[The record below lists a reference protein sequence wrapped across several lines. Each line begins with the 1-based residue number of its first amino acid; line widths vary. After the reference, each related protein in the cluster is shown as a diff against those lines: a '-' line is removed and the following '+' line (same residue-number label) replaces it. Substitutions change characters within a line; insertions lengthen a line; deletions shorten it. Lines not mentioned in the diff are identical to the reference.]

1 MFSRFSR
8 PVWYLL
14 FVLAGV
20 PDCADGQELR
30 KAVSS
35 PSQEAI
41 VQTNATLCAL
51 VKNPEL
57 YNGKEV
63 TIQAKYVLGFEW
75 SALFSEECPDDM
87 IWLEPR
93 ELDNASTQTLK
104 RANDA
109 GPTSL
114 ALPAYLTVQG
124 TFVSGGHYGH
134 MSGYSYQITAH
145 KVFSLLKIASKTHVL
160 TDADVLDWK
169 SYWTSI
175 PTSIDKSWLSNVPES
190 VQKGEQGKNS
200 VTFRILRDGSV
211 PADSVKLV
219 SSSGTSE
226 LDEASRKAI
235 HAAAPFGHLP
245 EEFSQPFV
253 QLCTVFYYNSRPNP
267 PREENPY
274 FKALFASII
283 AMDKA
288 YAPID
293 DSIGGGRVRT
303 DYHRMLVERDSSI
316 TDDLPEHF
324 GDYHAEYL
332 DTRKLI
338 ARFKKLKKEFSVL
351 RIQPGKTVFDVLVSV
366 HWVSYKKGKLNFGLS
381 DWSEVRLQYDCEKQ
395 VYIVS
400 NVRLGGV

>member
-1 MFSRFSR
+1 MFSRFCR
-8 PVWYLL
+8 PVWHLL

-20 PDCADGQELR
+20 CYCADGQEPR

-57 YNGKEV
+57 YSGKEV
-63 TIQAKYVLGFEW
+63 TIQAKYLLGFEW
-75 SALFSEECPDDM
+75 SALFSEECPGDM

-104 RANDA
+104 RAYDA
-109 GPTSL
+109 SPTSL

-134 MSGYSYQITAH
+134 LSGYSYQITAH
-145 KVFSLLKIASKTHVL
+145 KVSSLLKIASETHVL
-160 TDADVLDWK
+160 TDADELDWK

-175 PTSIDKSWLSNVPES
+175 PTSINKSWLSNVPES

-200 VTFRILRDGSV
+200 VTFRVLRDGSV
-211 PADSVKLV
+211 PDDSVKLV
-219 SSSGTSE
+219 STSGTTE

-253 QLCTVFYYNSRPNP
+253 QLCTVFYYNSRPNQASQEKP
-267 PREENPY
+267 H
-274 FKALFASII
+274 FKALFASMI

-293 DSIGGGRVRT
+293 DSMGGSRVRT
-303 DYHRMLVERDSSI
+303 DYHRMLVEREPGT
-316 TDDLPEHF
+316 TDDLPESF
-324 GDYHAEYL
+324 GDYHAEYVG
-332 DTRKLI
+332 TQQLI
-338 ARFKKLKKEFSVL
+338 ARYKKLRREFSVL
-351 RIQPGKTVFDVLVSV
+351 RVQRGKTVFDVLVSMY
-366 HWVSYKKGKLNFGLS
+366 WASYKKGKLNFELS